1 MATLGNYEILRT
13 LGQGAFAQV
22 KLARNTTN
30 GDLAALKII
39 KGDVN
44 NLS

>member
-1 MATLGNYEILRT
+1 MTTLGNYEILRT

-22 KLARNTTN
+22 KLGRDMTN

-39 KGDVN
+39 KGDV
-44 NLS
+44 S